1 MVVPIGITT
10 LAIESG
16 IPIFLAASRLAG
28 IVARLLQVLMAV
40 NEGTILFF
48 QKSLMPLVPL
58 ATKAYKLKNTKK

>member
-10 LAIESG
+10 LATESG

-48 QKSLMPLVPL
+48 QKSLMPLVR
-58 ATKAYKLKNTKK
+58 